1 MLVIVSLK
9 GRMST
14 GVTIF
19 AYPTET
25 MPFDTG
31 LRSSIWIV
39 GEIVAAETNTAKAIP
54 GEITVVAIVGYA

>member
-1 MLVIVSLK
+1 MLVIVNLK
-9 GRMST
+9 GRMFT

-19 AYPTET
+19 GYPTET

-31 LRSSIWIV
+31 LRSSIWII

-54 GEITVVAIVGYA
+54 G